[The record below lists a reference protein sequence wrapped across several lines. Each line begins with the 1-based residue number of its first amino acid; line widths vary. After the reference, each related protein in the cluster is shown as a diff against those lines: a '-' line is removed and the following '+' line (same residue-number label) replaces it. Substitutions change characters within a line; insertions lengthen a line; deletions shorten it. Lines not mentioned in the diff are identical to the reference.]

1 MRVKVNNTNYNV
13 QYNTL
18 KVGDFIVG
26 LKSLE
31 IGCPEKV
38 EFLVLEKEF
47 IENKKTVTGTFK
59 FRNYKV
65 FSMQEGT
72 FTINSRNLKVLKLIR
87 N

>member
-38 EFLVLEKEF
+38 EFFVLEKEF

-72 FTINSRNLKVLKLIR
+72 FTINSRNLKVLRLIR
-87 N
+87 S